1 VVHVASS
8 WRSHGSEA
16 KDSRFDGIGCGIV
29 EVKPNYPSLN
39 VIFLLAHRGILVFCF
54 RYKSTHRAVV
64 GGIPLPPPL
73 TKVFI
78 LLGVDALHV
87 LEKREV
93 KRDIPNLLKSGRIFE
108 WFSHLVNS

>member
-1 VVHVASS
+1 
-8 WRSHGSEA
+8 
-16 KDSRFDGIGCGIV
+16 
-29 EVKPNYPSLN
+29 
-39 VIFLLAHRGILVFCF
+39 
-54 RYKSTHRAVV
+54 V

-78 LLGVDALHV
+78 LLGVDALHA